1 MAAEAHRQDPSTAR
15 PPAAAIGSTRPDDPS
30 VLGTYEADAE
40 CVRAVQAGK
49 RERFEELV
57 ARYQNAV
64 FAIALGYTRNRARA
78 EDLAQEVFVAA
89 FTNLHQLREPAR
101 FLPWLIQIARN
112 RSFRETRKSGS
123 RPEQPLAEGFDPAA
137 PAADP
142 DTQRAADVLALVEEL
157 EEPYRSTLLLKY
169 QQELSCKEIAA
180 REGVPIG
187 TITSRLTRALALVR
201 SAVGL

>member
-1 MAAEAHRQDPSTAR
+1 MAAEAHRQDPSTIR
-15 PPAAAIGSTRPDDPS
+15 PPATEAAGARPGEAAA
-30 VLGTYEADAE
+30 LGAFEADAE
-40 CVRAVQAGK
+40 CVRAVQAGQ

-57 ARYQNAV
+57 VRYQNAV
-64 FAIALGYTRNRARA
+64 FAISLGYTRNRARA

-89 FTNLHQLREPAR
+89 FTNLHQLREPGR
-101 FLPWLIQIARN
+101 FLPWLLQIARN
-112 RSFRETRKSGS
+112 RSFRETRRAGS
-123 RPEQPLAEGFDPAA
+123 RPEQPLTDGFNPVA
-137 PAADP
+137 PMADP

-169 QQELSCKEIAA
+169 QQDLSCKEIAK

-201 SAVGL
+201 SALGL